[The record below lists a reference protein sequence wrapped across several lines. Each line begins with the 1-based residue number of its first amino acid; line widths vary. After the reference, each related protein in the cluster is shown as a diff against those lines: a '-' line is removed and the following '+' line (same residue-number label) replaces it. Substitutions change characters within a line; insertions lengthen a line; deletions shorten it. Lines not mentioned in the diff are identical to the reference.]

1 MSRRLRRLPIAL
13 LPLVLLAGLTACGG
27 DDGSST
33 SSSASSSG
41 GDLAGVSIE
50 GAPGKEPKVTWDGQM
65 EVSKLETKVLV
76 EGDGAEV
83 KDGDK
88 VVTHIWIGNG
98 FTQEKAFSTYD
109 ENSPEVVT
117 LDDNRSPLFSDAM
130 KGQKLGS
137 RVAAAAPA
145 EEAFGEEGNPQLGIG
160 NKDTVLVVIDLMSV
174 QKVLDGPQ
182 GSEQKAP
189 AWAPKLVEKDGNV
202 TALDF
207 DGTPKPDVKLHS
219 SALIQGDGATV
230 KSGQTITVD
239 YLGQVYGAKK
249 PFDESYS
256 KEPASFGIGTGGV
269 IPGWDKT
276 LVGAKVGSRMM
287 LAIPPADGYGSEG
300 NESAGI
306 KGTDT
311 LYFVVDI
318 LSAT

>member
-1 MSRRLRRLPIAL
+1 VSRRLRRLPIVL

-27 DDGSST
+27 DGGD

-41 GDLAGVSIE
+41 SDGLAGVSIE

-65 EVSKLETKVLV
+65 KVSKVETKVLE
-76 EGDGAEV
+76 EGDGAEI

-98 FTQEKAFSTYD
+98 FEQKKKFSSYD
-109 ENSPEVVT
+109 QNRPEVVT
-117 LDDNRSPLFSDAM
+117 VDENLSPVFGDAM
-130 KGQKLGS
+130 KGQTIGS
-137 RVAAAAPA
+137 RVAVAAPA
-145 EEAFGEEGNPQLGIG
+145 EKAFGPQGNPQLGIG
-160 NKDTVLVVIDLMSV
+160 NKDTVLVIVDLMSI

-207 DGTPKPDVKLHS
+207 AGTPKPDGKLHS
-219 SALIQGDGATV
+219 AALIEGDGATV

-239 YLGQVYGAKK
+239 YLGQVYGGKK
-249 PFDESYS
+249 PFDESFS

-276 LVGAKVGSRMM
+276 LVGSKVGSRLL

-300 NESAGI
+300 NQSAGI